1 MTKNTLV
8 VIVGPTAVGKTALSV
23 QLAQELGCAVLNA
36 DSRQVFKELNIGTA
50 KPTEAEMQGVRHY
63 FVNDRS
69 ITEDFSAGIFER
81 EALAVL
87 QREFTQQPVCIMSG
101 GSGLYIDAVCYGL
114 DAFPKVDKALREQL
128 TQRLEQEGA
137 RALYKELQQVDPDYA
152 AMVEPTNSQR
162 IVRGLEVYLASGQTY
177 SSLRKGSSRQRDF
190 ELYFIGLEMPRDE
203 LYERIN
209 QRMDAMIAAGLF
221 DEVRAL
227 LPYREKNALQTVG
240 YQEVFLY
247 LDGQIDKA
255 EAIRLLKRN
264 SRRYAKRQLT
274 WFKRNEQIKWYH
286 PQDFESIWADLQA
299 YLQT

>member
-50 KPTEAEMQGVRHY
+50 KPTEVEMQGVRHY

-190 ELYFIGLEMPRDE
+190 ELYFIGLELPRDE

-209 QRMDAMIAAGLF
+209 QRMDVMIAAGLF

-286 PQDFESIWADLQA
+286 PQDFTRILADLQA
-299 YLQT
+299 HLQA